1 MYSAQELPPGLAFYL
16 QHFLRCRG
24 TAGVLVVV
32 VAAVLAAKSLWG
44 GGEGGGSGGYR
55 IASPG

>member
-16 QHFLRCRG
+16 QHSLRCRG

-32 VAAVLAAKSLWG
+32 AVLAAKSLWG
-44 GGEGGGSGGYR
+44 GGGGGGSGGYR